1 MKKLYII
8 RHAKSSWKDTTL
20 SDFDRPLNKRGK
32 HNSKFMGELLAQKN
46 IKPDIILASSA
57 KRAYSTAKNIAKVI
71 GYSKQK
77 IHFSTKMYES
87 SISTLVE
94 LIRSIDNKNHTAF
107 IIGHN
112 PTLNCLLD
120 ALVPYNSIDNIVTA
134 GVVELELDID
144 RWEDLSHQTT
154 KLISFEYPKKYLTS
168 YNTYQL

>member
-32 HNSKFMGELLAQKN
+32 HNSIFMGEFLASKGV
-46 IKPDIILASSA
+46 KPDIILSSSA
-57 KRAYSTAKNIAKVI
+57 KRAYATAKNIAKTL

-77 IHFSTKMYES
+77 IHFTTELYEA
-87 SISTLVE
+87 SIATLIE
-94 LIRSIDNKNHTAF
+94 LIQSIDNKHKTAF

-120 ALVPYNSIDNIVTA
+120 ELVPYNGIENIVTA

-144 RWEDLSHQTT
+144 QWEKLSHQST
-154 KLISFEYPKKYLTS
+154 KLISFEYPKKYL
-168 YNTYQL
+168 NAQ